1 MRLLLKYIGSQ
12 EWTGYGW
19 MNRKVKLSRK
29 QISSQTNKNHFL
41 SIMMTDGCLEIYVY
55 KCGCLLVYL
64 KLPFRKYNE
73 FGLSVRHFDNGLEKD
88 IGVTFIRFGD
98 NTKLEEIVNVMG
110 DTHDKMMS

>member
-1 MRLLLKYIGSQ
+1 
-12 EWTGYGW
+12 
-19 MNRKVKLSRK
+19 
-29 QISSQTNKNHFL
+29 
-41 SIMMTDGCLEIYVY
+41 MTDGCLEIYVY

-88 IGVTFIRFGD
+88 IRVMFIRFGD

>member
-1 MRLLLKYIGSQ
+1 M
-12 EWTGYGW
+12 
-19 MNRKVKLSRK
+19 KLSRK
-29 QISSQTNKNHFL
+29 QIRSRSSQTYKNHFL
-41 SIMMTDGCLEIYVY
+41 SIMMIDGYLETYVY

-64 KLPFRKYNE
+64 KLSFRKYNE

-88 IGVTFIRFGD
+88 IGAIFIRFGD